1 MLDFLVT
8 NATLPDGRTGM
19 SLAVQGGHF
28 VEVAL
33 ALVAPTRETLDA
45 QGMLLC
51 PPFVDAHFHL
61 DATLSYGM
69 PRVNRRGTL
78 PRACW
83 RFVPT
88 RTPATRAC
96 RRNRHLPRPCC
107 TWMGGRGRP
116 HYRSDCKYFV
126 DGSVSKL

>member
-19 SLAVQGGHF
+19 SLAVQDGHF
-28 VEVAL
+28 VEVAQ
-33 ALVAPTRETLDA
+33 ALVAPARETLDA

-69 PRVNRRGTL
+69 PRVNRSGTL
-78 PRACW
+78 LEGIAVSAFRTW
-83 RFVPT
+83 GSRIQEFV
-88 RTPATRAC
+88 
-96 RRNRHLPRPCC
+96 
-107 TWMGGRGRP
+107 RP
-116 HYRSDCKYFV
+116 HYRSDWKYFV
-126 DGSVSKL
+126 DGSVPKL